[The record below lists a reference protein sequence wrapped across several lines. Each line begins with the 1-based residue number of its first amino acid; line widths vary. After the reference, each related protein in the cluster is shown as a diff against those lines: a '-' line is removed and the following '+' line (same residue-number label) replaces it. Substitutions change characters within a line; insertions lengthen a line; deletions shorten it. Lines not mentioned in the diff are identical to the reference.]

1 MPGKPGGHRHVLVL
15 FADIFP
21 QKKARNGNAVPGQF
35 AAGVHQ
41 GED

>member
-1 MPGKPGGHRHVLVL
+1 MPGKPGDHRHVL
-15 FADIFP
+15 FADILS
-21 QKKARNGNAVPGQF
+21 QKKARRGNAVPGQF